1 MLKIDF
7 KSFNLYVVILLT
19 LSIFALIFE
28 ISHFNKIFWLILLT
42 LIILLKFLNL
52 KYKKFLSLIFSI
64 FAIYLQFRFDYYSL
78 SKDFFI
84 NILII
89 LLILKFLELKV
100 KQDQYFFNFMSV
112 FIAISSLTYG
122 QDFLSSLNS
131 LLLIIFSITHLYLLN
146 QSELLKINYQNLS
159 RFFFI
164 SLLTIP
170 LIIFIYI
177 IFPRQEI
184 RINLLTSKEKSLGI
198 PDKIQLGTFDRISN
212 SNEKVFTYNDNNS
225 ITENK
230 YFRVRIFDLLNDDK
244 DWLFFKDSF
253 LKKEF
258 EKINKDNLN
267 KKNDYVGRIILDP
280 HNKKWIPIIKG
291 TLISDNKISYNK
303 LNLTATSSN
312 KIINKEEYKLSYNP
326 TKMIINKNMIINY
339 TRLPKTISPKL
350 KEWATKNYNAS
361 NNDNDYIQK
370 ILNQFS
376 SGEFYYSLKPADY
389 GNNYAKFFLET
400 KEGYCEYYAGTF
412 AILTRLAGIPTR
424 IVTGFYG
431 GEYNRYGNFYTINQS
446 DAHAWVE
453 IWNKKNDWIRID
465 PTAYIPKEN
474 IKDANNFELNNIINL
489 NNNNSRLLVQF
500 NKIFNYIS
508 YLDYKWTNTFT
519 QYNQNSREV
528 MLNKFINKSYLFD
541 ATKNI
546 SSFIIIFL
554 IIFITYKIFFNKKIL
569 YKILIHKFK
578 KNGIN
583 IKSYHTHQD
592 IFKMLK
598 LSQQNELKKIFIFYE
613 KIMFQNIKTNVTDRL
628 AINIKILRYYFFN
641 Y

>member
-1 MLKIDF
+1 M
-7 KSFNLYVVILLT
+7 
-19 LSIFALIFE
+19 
-28 ISHFNKIFWLILLT
+28 
-42 LIILLKFLNL
+42 
-52 KYKKFLSLIFSI
+52 
-64 FAIYLQFRFDYYSL
+64 
-78 SKDFFI
+78 
-84 NILII
+84 
-89 LLILKFLELKV
+89 
-100 KQDQYFFNFMSV
+100 
-112 FIAISSLTYG
+112 
-122 QDFLSSLNS
+122 
-131 LLLIIFSITHLYLLN
+131 
-146 QSELLKINYQNLS
+146 
-159 RFFFI
+159 
-164 SLLTIP
+164 
-170 LIIFIYI
+170 
-177 IFPRQEI
+177 
-184 RINLLTSKEKSLGI
+184 
-198 PDKIQLGTFDRISN
+198 
-212 SNEKVFTYNDNNS
+212 
-225 ITENK
+225 
-230 YFRVRIFDLLNDDK
+230 
-244 DWLFFKDSF
+244 
-253 LKKEF
+253 
-258 EKINKDNLN
+258 
-267 KKNDYVGRIILDP
+267 
-280 HNKKWIPIIKG
+280 
-291 TLISDNKISYNK
+291 
-303 LNLTATSSN
+303 
-312 KIINKEEYKLSYNP
+312 
-326 TKMIINKNMIINY
+326 
-339 TRLPKTISPKL
+339 
-350 KEWATKNYNAS
+350 
-361 NNDNDYIQK
+361 
-370 ILNQFS
+370 
-376 SGEFYYSLKPADY
+376 
-389 GNNYAKFFLET
+389 
-400 KEGYCEYYAGTF
+400 
-412 AILTRLAGIPTR
+412 AGIPTR